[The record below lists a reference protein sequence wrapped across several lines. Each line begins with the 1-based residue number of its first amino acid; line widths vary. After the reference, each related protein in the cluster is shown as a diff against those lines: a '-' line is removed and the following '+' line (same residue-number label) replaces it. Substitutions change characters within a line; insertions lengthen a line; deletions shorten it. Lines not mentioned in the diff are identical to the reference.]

1 VTAPG
6 PAAGRDAS
14 HPLVLGARR
23 PSTCEAHASAPGRR
37 RADPRRIPSS
47 SVAGAP
53 QPRAAF
59 RRAGSLR
66 PRAARVSTRGRPGA
80 VVRLVLAG
88 LIGAGLAAG
97 PGEAAEPKRVKVGVL
112 KLTSSAPVFL
122 GVEKGFFREAGVE
135 PELVYFQA
143 AQPVAVAI
151 AAGEVEVGAT
161 GLTAGLYNIV
171 AGGEKLWVVA
181 DKGREWAGHPLTAL
195 VVQKDGPVRA
205 VKDLRGRKVAITQL
219 GSTFHYML
227 GNLVEGEGMTLA
239 DVEPAPLRTLGA
251 MAEALQGRRV
261 DAALLPQPFAGS
273 VVEKG
278 GGRILFWVGD
288 RLPYQVAAIFYSGRF
303 ARDRDRAV
311 AFMKGYVRASR
322 YYHDAVLAERAGPR
336 YDEVV
341 AITARYTEASPE
353 LIRAGFPYQDR
364 DGRLDLADV
373 GRQLAWYH
381 KAGMITRPLV
391 PRDLVDAS
399 FLEDALRSLGR

>member
-1 VTAPG
+1 MRSV
-6 PAAGRDAS
+6 S
-14 HPLVLGARR
+14 ARR
-23 PSTCEAHASAPGRR
+23 
-37 RADPRRIPSS
+37 
-47 SVAGAP
+47 
-53 QPRAAF
+53 
-59 RRAGSLR
+59 
-66 PRAARVSTRGRPGA
+66 RPGVA
-80 VVRLVLAG
+80 RLVLAA
-88 LIGAGLAAG
+88 LIAAAVAAG
-97 PGEAAEPKRVKVGVL
+97 PAGAAEPKRVKVGVL

-122 GVEKGFFREAGVE
+122 GIEKGFFREAGVD

-151 AAGEVEVGAT
+151 AAGDVEVGAT

-195 VVQKDGPVRA
+195 VVQKDGPIRSVG
-205 VKDLRGRKVAITQL
+205 DLRGRKVAITQL

-227 GNLVEGEGMTLA
+227 GNLVEQAGMTLA

-251 MAEALQGRRV
+251 MAEALQARRV
-261 DAALLPQPFAGS
+261 DAALLPQPFAGG

-278 GGRILFWVGD
+278 GGRLLFWVGD
-288 RLPYQVAAIFYSGRF
+288 KLPYQVAAIFYSGRF
-303 ARDRDRAV
+303 AQDRERAL

-336 YDEVV
+336 WDEAV
-341 AITARYTEASPE
+341 AITARYTDATHDV
-353 LIRAGFPYQDR
+353 IRAGFPYQDR
-364 DGRLDLADV
+364 DGRLDVADI

-399 FLEDALRSLGR
+399 FVEEALRSLGR